1 MPKLLIKT
9 AKVLRN
15 KSTDTEMLLW
25 KHLRARQL
33 EGLKFR
39 RQQPIGKHIVDF
51 VCFEKMVIVEADG
64 GQHLEADRDKERDAW
79 LKSQNFQV
87 LRFWNNEVLT
97 NIQGVL
103 EVIKMKCSKH
113 PPLNPLLSSASLRP
127 SREGKAIAVTP
138 SNTMSLPT

>member
-9 AKVLRN
+9 AKALRN

-103 EVIKMKCSKH
+103 EVIKMKCFKH
-113 PPLNPLLSSASLRP
+113 PPLNPLP
-127 SREGKAIAVTP
+127 SKGGENDC
-138 SNTMSLPT
+138 SNSIKHNEFTHLK

>member
-9 AKVLRN
+9 AKALRN

-87 LRFWNNEVLT
+87 LRFWNNEV
-97 NIQGVL
+97 
-103 EVIKMKCSKH
+103 
-113 PPLNPLLSSASLRP
+113 
-127 SREGKAIAVTP
+127 
-138 SNTMSLPT
+138 